1 MTTLH
6 FCNNEKPTQH
16 VYNPT
21 LQNPEEP
28 EQKIT
33 ENCLFV
39 KKAPLQRQDFQPVK
53 PANM

>member
-1 MTTLH
+1 MLIA
-6 FCNNEKPTQH
+6 K
-16 VYNPT
+16 YIAKKII
-21 LQNPEEP
+21 QNS
-28 EQKIT
+28 QMRAWNKKKKKKKKVT